1 MMTIQTVDLSPE
13 QLRENLQS
21 ALKQWS
27 AKGEPTPFLAR
38 LRLFQQALQRCQ
50 GHAALALSH
59 LLEEG
64 VARLAVEN
72 ERHALLLRLRFA
84 EDRTAF
90 DVANQ
95 LDTAES
101 SFYLLQ
107 RTAIQRLA
115 ELLYNQ
121 EVALRHALQ
130 LTIEQRLDAPT
141 YTELIGVA
149 ATMDTLLRQL
159 RQPGPPWLL
168 ALEGMGGMG
177 KTALAN
183 ALARQIIAHPAPF
196 VDVGWVTARQARYD
210 LAGVIIAEDEPALH
224 STALIE
230 ALWQQLW
237 GQTQTTAL
245 LPHDQKLQMLRSRL
259 KQQPHLIVI
268 DNLETL
274 HDVESLLPLLQSLLN
289 PTKFLLTSRLHFG
302 GGSGVYHCTVPALT
316 EADAL
321 QLVRQEARISNL
333 THLAAA
339 PDDALREIY
348 ATVGGNPL
356 ALRLVVGQA
365 YVHALG
371 AILADLKRARGT
383 QVEQLYT
390 YLYRWAWARL
400 DEPARL
406 TWLAMPLVVEG
417 SATLAHLGQ
426 VTDLGEQTLRVALDQ
441 LVRLNLVNCQ
451 RDLYEPRYTIHN
463 LTRTFLQEQIAQW
476 S

>member
-1 MMTIQTVDLSPE
+1 MQSADLSLA

-27 AKGEPTPFLAR
+27 EKREPASFWAR
-38 LRLFQQALQRCQ
+38 LGLFQGALQQHQGNAAQALT
-50 GHAALALSH
+50 H
-59 LLEEG
+59 LLERG
-64 VARLAVEN
+64 LALLAAEN

-84 EDRTAF
+84 ENRTAF

-95 LDTAES
+95 IGAAES

-107 RTAIQRLA
+107 RGAIQRLA

-121 EVALRHALQ
+121 EVAFRQSRQ
-130 LTIEQRLDAPT
+130 LTLEQRLDAPT
-141 YTELIGVA
+141 YTDLVGVDTTIA
-149 ATMDTLLRQL
+149 TLLPLLKQA
-159 RQPGPPWLL
+159 GPPWLI

-183 ALARQIIAHPAPF
+183 ALAGRISAQPAPF
-196 VDVGWVTARQARYD
+196 VDMGWVTARQARYD
-210 LAGVIIAEDEPALH
+210 LAGAIIAEPEAALH
-224 STALIE
+224 STALID
-230 ALWQQLW
+230 ALWQQLL
-237 GQTQTTAL
+237 GDSAPPI
-245 LPHDQKLQMLRSRL
+245 LPHEQKYQMLHHRL

-274 HDVESLLPLLQSLLN
+274 LDVESLLPLLQSLLN

-302 GGSGVYHCTVPALT
+302 GGSGVYHYPVPALS

-321 QLVRQEARISNL
+321 TLVRQEAGVSNL
-333 THLAAA
+333 PHLATA
-339 PDDALREIY
+339 PDEALREIY

-365 YVHALG
+365 YVHALD
-371 AILADLKRARGT
+371 AILDDLKRARGT
-383 QVEQLYT
+383 KVEQLYT
-390 YLYRWAWARL
+390 YLYRWAWERL
-400 DEPARL
+400 DEPTRQ
-406 TWLAMPLVVEG
+406 TWLAMPLVAEG
-417 SATLAHLGQ
+417 SATLAYLGQ
-426 VTDLGEQTLRVALDQ
+426 LTELDEQTVRGALDH

-476 S
+476 L

>member
-1 MMTIQTVDLSPE
+1 MTRQNIDLSPE

-27 AKGEPTPFLAR
+27 EKGEPAPFWAR
-38 LRLFQQALQRCQ
+38 LGLFQQALQHCH
-50 GHAALALSH
+50 GNAVLALTR

-64 VARLAVEN
+64 LTLLALEN
-72 ERHALLLRLRFA
+72 ERHALLLRLRFV
-84 EDRTAF
+84 ENRTAF
-90 DVANQ
+90 DAANQ
-95 LDTAES
+95 IDVAES

-115 ELLYNQ
+115 ELLYQQ
-121 EVALRHALQ
+121 EIRYQDAMQ
-130 LTIEQRLDAPT
+130 LILEQRLEAPT
-141 YTELIGVA
+141 YTDLVGIENTI
-149 ATMDTLLRQL
+149 ATLLPLLRQS
-159 RQPGPPWLL
+159 GPPWLI

-183 ALARQIIAHPAPF
+183 ALARQIIAHPEPF

-210 LAGVIIAEDEPALH
+210 LAGAIIAENEPALH

-230 ALWQQLW
+230 ALWQQLL
-237 GQTQTTAL
+237 GQTQPTTL
-245 LPHDQKLQMLRSRL
+245 LPHDQKLQMVRSRL

-274 HDVESLLPLLQSLLN
+274 RDVESLLPLLQSLLN

-302 GGSGVYHCTVPALT
+302 GGSGVYHFTVPPLSAV
-316 EADAL
+316 DAL
-321 QLVRQEARISNL
+321 RLVRQEARISNL
-333 THLAAA
+333 THLVNA
-339 PDDALREIY
+339 PDEALREIY

-371 AILADLKRARGT
+371 AILDDLKHARGAR
-383 QVEQLYT
+383 VEQLYT
-390 YLYRWAWARL
+390 YLYRWAWERL

-406 TWLAMPLVVEG
+406 TWLAMPLVAEG
-417 SATLAHLGQ
+417 NATVAHLGQ
-426 VTDLGEQTLRVALDQ
+426 VTDLDEQPLRAALDH

-451 RDLYEPRYTIHN
+451 RDLYEPCYTIHN
-463 LTRTFLQEQIAQW
+463 LTRTFLQEQIARW